1 MLRLLFPLMAFAAAV
16 ASIAV
21 EVQSPAPDSA
31 VCLRGGCRFEQM
43 TATMQEGGATS
54 AGLAALLRED
64 PSNPHTWATYGEFL
78 VGVGDASRAEEAFA
92 QALAAGSGLAPVLMR
107 VANFDFGHER
117 AAQGLQLVPRI
128 LAQTSDYDEVLFSY
142 IQRSGLTA
150 ADVLGTTIPPAE
162 RPARSWLVWTQEHS
176 STAELLDTLSWMQA
190 EGLTDEKT
198 ANDATNALW
207 QRKAYLEA
215 REVWAEFVGPSRT
228 SEPQTNLLT
237 NSRFQTEPASALF
250 DWDLSPRPGVRYT
263 RADGLEVRFL
273 GDVNV
278 VDAGVRQRVVVSPG
292 VYRFTAE
299 LSAENLTTDQ
309 GVYFEIADAEDS
321 SRLLRE
327 SPLVE
332 GTMARTAVAAY
343 VPVTAETRVLQV
355 QLRRRPSLRFDN
367 KVAGVLHIHRV
378 ELAPVAQSGLPR

>member
-16 ASIAV
+16 VSIAV
-21 EVQSPAPDSA
+21 ELQSPAPDSV

-43 TATMQEGGATS
+43 TTTLQESGATP

-64 PSNPHTWATYGEFL
+64 PSNPHTWATFGEYL
-78 VGVGDASRAEEAFA
+78 VGIGDASRADEAFQ

-107 VANFDFGHER
+107 VANFYFAHER
-117 AAQGLQLVPRI
+117 SAQGLQLVPRI
-128 LAQTSDYDEVLFSY
+128 LEQTSDFDEILFSY
-142 IQRSGLTA
+142 IQRAGLNA
-150 ADVLGTTIPPAE
+150 ADVVGTTIPTSPRA
-162 RPARSWLVWTQEHS
+162 ARAWLAWTRGHS
-176 STAELLDTLSWMQA
+176 STSEVKTTWSWMQ
-190 EGLTDEKT
+190 GVRLTDEKT
-198 ANDATNALW
+198 ANETADALW

-215 REVWAEFVGPSRT
+215 RQVWEEFVGPSGT
-228 SEPQTNLLT
+228 SAQQTNLLT

-250 DWDLSPRPGVRYT
+250 DWDLSPRPGVSYT
-263 RADGLEVRFL
+263 RGDGLDVRFL

-309 GVYFEIADAEDS
+309 GVYFEVADAEDS
-321 SRLLRE
+321 SRLHRE

-332 GTMARTAVAAY
+332 GTMARTAVAVY
-343 VPVTAETRVLQV
+343 IPVTEETRVLQV
-355 QLRRRPSLRFDN
+355 HLRRTPSLRFDN
-367 KVAGVLHIHRV
+367 KVGGVLHIHRV
-378 ELAPVAQSGLPR
+378 ELAPVPQSRSAQ